1 MGRPPPPPIRAMPE
15 RKRFFPLMSSLSG
28 FLNTP
33 LEERNHTHMSN
44 VRQMVKAHVL
54 HNLSPYRCNILGAVE
69 RPAWLPHHKKGGED
83 PQEGRVNRPHPHPD
97 NPVDL
102 TRVGAE
108 MTSSPGVPLTHCGI
122 PRVTKSLQTPYQECL
137 LQSFTILSCHH
148 ISAAFERLNNVPLPL
163 DAPYTSGFALSEA
176 PFKQLPGLL
185 LVLLN
190 VDSMSSCPEEHH
202 SRLDWRCCYCN

>member
-1 MGRPPPPPIRAMPE
+1 
-15 RKRFFPLMSSLSG
+15 
-28 FLNTP
+28 
-33 LEERNHTHMSN
+33 MSN

-54 HNLSPYRCNILGAVE
+54 HNLSPYCRNILGAVE
-69 RPAWLPHHKKGGED
+69 RPAWLPHQNKGGQD

-108 MTSSPGVPLTHCGI
+108 MFSRCTSDSLRDSPGHKVSADTL
-122 PRVTKSLQTPYQECL
+122 PRMFPAFHHFILPSHLSSLWKT
-137 LQSFTILSCHH
+137 
-148 ISAAFERLNNVPLPL
+148 LNNVPLLL

-202 SRLDWRCCYCN
+202 SRLDWPCC